1 MKKYELAI
9 FDVDGTLLDT
19 AEGVISSLKYVIERY
34 GLDMPPDEM
43 LAAFIGPPV
52 RETFRNC
59 FGLSGNVL
67 DEATELFRTHYKE
80 NDLFKAAPYD
90 GIFELLKRLK
100 DSAVTI
106 AAATYKREDYALDI
120 LAHFGFD
127 RYADIMHGSDFDG
140 KLKKTDIILKC
151 INESGIS
158 PKGAVM
164 IGDTSND
171 RIGAEKAGID
181 FIAVTYGFGYKKGV
195 SDHELEGINVAHS
208 PCEMDGYILFAED
221 DRNEGC

>member
-1 MKKYELAI
+1 MNNYELAI

-19 AEGVISSLKYVIERY
+19 SKGVISSLKYVIEQY
-34 GLDMPPDEM
+34 GLDMPQDET

-52 RETFRNC
+52 QETFRSR
-59 FGLSGNVL
+59 FGLSGNAP
-67 DEATELFRTHYKE
+67 DEAADLFRTHYKE
-80 NDLFKAAPYD
+80 KDLFKAEPYD
-90 GIFELLKRLK
+90 GIFELLEKLK
-100 DSAVTI
+100 ANDVKI

-127 RYADIMHGSDFDG
+127 SYSNIMYGSDLNG
-140 KLKKTDIILKC
+140 KLKKSDIIMKC
-151 INESGIS
+151 VNESGIS
-158 PKGAVM
+158 PNSAVM

-171 RIGAEKAGID
+171 RIGAELAGID

-195 SDHELEGINVAHS
+195 SDHELKGVKVAHS
-208 PCEMDGYILFAED
+208 PRDLGDYIICGG